1 MPGRR
6 RPMTVQ
12 AKKLLNLTH
21 VARLTHHEPRR
32 HSIDAALTELTIK
45 KIIRG
50 FKTDPDIAYVTKVA
64 ETILDDLEKRAAITH
79 EESEELIRA
88 VQRAARDAAQFVAQ
102 KWLSEREST
111 SSH

>member
-1 MPGRR
+1 M
-6 RPMTVQ
+6 
-12 AKKLLNLTH
+12 
-21 VARLTHHEPRR
+21 
-32 HSIDAALTELTIK
+32 
-45 KIIRG
+45 
-50 FKTDPDIAYVTKVA
+50 TKVA